1 MCRLAYNIAG
11 QHQYQKID
19 SQFLGGGAGAVGGGG
34 GGGGVG
40 GVVGRGGG
48 VGGVIDHDVGE
59 NVESDVGGLTARL
72 AL

>member
-19 SQFLGGGAGAVGGGG
+19 SQFLGGGARAVGGGG